1 MKMVIRYEKRPALV
15 DVFKSTPNAAASHAW
30 PLGPGSALPIAI
42 AFASLAGMTTAEKF
56 VIPGKAQRR
65 PGTQGPKITSLHNG
79 APKSRTRPHV

>member
-42 AFASLAGMTTAEKF
+42 ALASLAGMTTAEKF
-56 VIPGKAQRR
+56 VIPGEAQRR
-65 PGTQGPKITSLHNG
+65 PRPQAPNITLPHDR
-79 APKSRTRPHV
+79 APTCRTPSHV